1 MNNVELYEVPGGK
14 THIALPGEDRALCG
28 QEVYTLDAVA
38 SSDLDENDLCA
49 RCEAALE
56 ARTSIASFEGK
67 VVELFDETPDEVK
80 PAKGVKI

>member
-1 MNNVELYEVPGGK
+1 MNKFYALPGGK

-28 QEVYTLDAVA
+28 QDIYTLDAVA
-38 SSDLDENDLCA
+38 SNDLDESNLCG
-49 RCEAALE
+49 RCESTLE
-56 ARTSIASFEGK
+56 SITSKASFEGK